1 MARLLGQRG
10 RQREVCFLFVSSV
23 WLLMR
28 CSGAR
33 AGSSQPRSA
42 STSIVADTMRP
53 AVPADW
59 TEQLDTAL
67 TVPFPANPKA
77 RYYRHRF
84 LLAFK
89 PTASGLAIRE
99 VLARYRATIV
109 GGMPEFK
116 PRGAYIIAIPDPGP
130 DAMKWKAIY
139 DSLASEPT
147 VALAVGLE
155 AGSRFRPAPDG

>member
-1 MARLLGQRG
+1 VVRFLGQSNRWREACFCFASIVWVLLGCG
-10 RQREVCFLFVSSV
+10 
-23 WLLMR
+23 
-28 CSGAR
+28 GAR
-33 AGSSQPRSA
+33 AGSSQPLSA
-42 STSIVADTMRP
+42 SRGIVADTTPP

-67 TVPFPANPKA
+67 TVPYPSNPNA
-77 RYYRHRF
+77 RYFRHRF

-89 PTASGLAIRE
+89 ATASGLAIRE

-109 GGMPEFK
+109 GGEPRFK
-116 PRGAYIIAIPDPGP
+116 PRGAYFIAIPDPGP

-139 DSLASEPT
+139 DSLAAELT

-155 AGSRFRPAPDG
+155 TGHLRIDDR